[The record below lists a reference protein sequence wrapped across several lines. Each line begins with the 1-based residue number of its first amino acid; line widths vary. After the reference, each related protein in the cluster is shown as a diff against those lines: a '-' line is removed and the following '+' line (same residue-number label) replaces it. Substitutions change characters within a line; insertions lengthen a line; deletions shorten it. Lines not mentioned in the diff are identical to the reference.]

1 MISFRN
7 GSRIAFVLGSFLF
20 SGAVFQPGANGIL
33 FRESFS
39 VPAQQTYLGN
49 LIAVDSSITLEQG
62 STFKGN
68 IILIGGSLESA
79 GEITGDIASLDA
91 SIHFGPESTMSGTI
105 ACLGAPPA
113 LDPGA
118 KITGSVQTIEG
129 FSWPLYVTAGEAPEM
144 ETGGVELWYKYSV
157 ILFRVFLLSA
167 IAIVIVLFLP
177 TPVERVARTII
188 VKPAISFLIGLLTML
203 AAMTLFLLLALTVC
217 LSPVSI
223 LGSIVVLVAALLG
236 WVAMGREIGR
246 QICGMLSV
254 KAHPAVMA
262 GIGTA
267 ILTLVA
273 SVLGYIPFAGQILVL
288 LVMAFGLGAVVLT
301 RFGGPNYLILAD
313 LAPSDAASKIQPE

>member
-1 MISFRN
+1 MTSLRH
-7 GSRIAFVLGSFLF
+7 GSRIAFFLGSFLF
-20 SGAVFQPGANGIL
+20 SGSVFQPGANGIL

-39 VPAQQTYLGN
+39 VPAQQTYSGN
-49 LIAVDSSITLEQG
+49 LIAVESSIILEQG
-62 STFKGN
+62 STLQGN
-68 IILIGGSLESA
+68 LILIGGSLESA
-79 GEITGDIASLDA
+79 GEITGDVAALDA
-91 SIHFGPESTMSGTI
+91 SIHFSPAAEMSGTL
-105 ACLGAPPA
+105 ACLGSAPA

-129 FSWPLYVTAGEAPEM
+129 FSWPLSATAGEAPAM
-144 ETGGVELWYKYSV
+144 ETGGVDLWYKFSV

-167 IAIVIVLFLP
+167 VAIVIVLFLP

-217 LSPVSI
+217 LSPVGI

-246 QICGMLSV
+246 QVCGMLGAKV
-254 KAHPAVMA
+254 HPAVKA
-262 GIGTA
+262 GIGTTL
-267 ILTLVA
+267 LTLVA
-273 SVLGYIPFAGQILVL
+273 STLGYIPFAGQILVL

-301 RFGGPNYLILAD
+301 RFGGPNYLLLAD
-313 LAPSDAASKIQPE
+313 TGSPEKAAGILPE